1 MILGLEDS
9 KIGFVKLLSYK
20 RIGRVYSI
28 DVLRKIVEG
37 SKSARKSKSED

>member
-1 MILGLEDS
+1 LILGLEDS

-28 DVLRKIVEG
+28 EVLRKIVED
-37 SKSARKSKSED
+37 SKNACKSKSED